1 MFKTKTVKAFTLI
14 EILIVIAIIGILS
27 VALVP
32 TGMKALQKGR
42 DATRISHVDLIVKA
56 TKEYFIDG
64 GSYKLG
70 GVNFP
75 TRVIL
80 GNSTAVPSAS
90 FAKYLPPNLP
100 KDPSGIHSFISEGSP
115 SAKGDYIIV
124 MFFGDTEFAVC
135 SYVEVLENANVK
147 KVVVGNDSQ
156 PWFFINTKP
165 GDIEFSKDNDPKV
178 NYYCVK
184 QKAA

>member
-1 MFKTKTVKAFTLI
+1 MLETKTAKAFTLI

-32 TGMKALQKGR
+32 IGMKALQKGR
-42 DATRISHVDLIVKA
+42 DATRISHVDAIVKA

-64 GSYKLG
+64 RLATGLG
-70 GVNFP
+70 TTFN

-80 GNSTAVPSAS
+80 GNSFAKPSQS
-90 FAKYLPPNLP
+90 FLKYLPVNLP
-100 KDPSGIHSFISEGSP
+100 KDPSGVHSFYIEGNTQYTTMI
-115 SAKGDYIIV
+115 GDYLV
-124 MFFGDTEFAVC
+124 VVFKDNQEFAVC
-135 SYVEVLENANVK
+135 SYVEVPGNANVEK
-147 KVVVGNDSQ
+147 TTDNKS
-156 PWFFINTKP
+156 KP
-165 GDIEFSKDNDPKV
+165 GMFSEVSPIEFSKDYTSKV